1 MQKNVTIT
9 PAKIGMHL
17 NTGLLA
23 LPASVLRCD
32 YSKCTT
38 QHHPLLPPAPLLPP
52 SFNFQVS
59 SELISALDL
68 TLFNALHMSPLPG
81 QQRLKL

>member
-1 MQKNVTIT
+1 MSQSHL
-9 PAKIGMHL
+9 PKIGMHL
-17 NTGLLA
+17 NSGLLA

-38 QHHPLLPPAPLLPP
+38 QPPPLLPPAPP
-52 SFNFQVS
+52 SFSFQVS

-68 TLFNALHMSPLPG
+68 IFFNALHMSPFPG

>member
-1 MQKNVTIT
+1 MSQSHL
-9 PAKIGMHL
+9 PKIGMHL

-38 QHHPLLPPAPLLPP
+38 QPPPLLPPAPLLPP
-52 SFNFQVS
+52 SFSFQVS

-68 TLFNALHMSPLPG
+68 IFLNALHMSPLPG